1 MKSLFITLS
10 IIIVSTTTLF
20 SQVNTVDSGGS
31 QAMENYAQLATGN
44 GSAYGSSM
52 MFYNPKRQI
61 DGTFHLFENWN
72 NTATIHTLSDDKFL
86 VKRINL
92 NLDRNSFE
100 AKINQ
105 SDSIFSFT
113 FNNIKKIVI
122 NNKTYKNFYYNDDNR
137 VYEMLFDS
145 EKYKLMKGFKVKLI
159 AGSANPLVNRPND
172 KYVRSE
178 DFFIMINGAINPLKL
193 KRKSLYKIL
202 DVDKTITAM
211 LDSFVSSNSLSL
223 KNIKDIITLLEY
235 YDSI

>member
-1 MKSLFITLS
+1 M
-10 IIIVSTTTLF
+10 
-20 SQVNTVDSGGS
+20 
-31 QAMENYAQLATGN
+31 
-44 GSAYGSSM
+44 
-52 MFYNPKRQI
+52 
-61 DGTFHLFENWN
+61 FENWN
-72 NTATIHTLSDDKFL
+72 NTATIHTLSNDKFL

-202 DVDKTITAM
+202 DVDKTI
-211 LDSFVSSNSLSL
+211 SGC
-223 KNIKDIITLLEY
+223 
-235 YDSI
+235 